1 MSLVPKK
8 IFFDDFFDDFMP
20 TTKTMDMKCDIYEEE
35 KNYIIELDAPGFD
48 KKDISIDV
56 DNKYLT
62 ISAKRESSE
71 DESDR
76 NYIRKERSYTN
87 MSRSFYIGSVDEKD
101 IKANFK
107 DGILKVVVP
116 KEEKVDNKKKIEIE

>member
-20 TTKTMDMKCDIYEEE
+20 TTKTMDMKCDIYEEG

-62 ISAKRESSE
+62 ISANHESSE

>member
-20 TTKTMDMKCDIYEEE
+20 TTKTMDMKCDIYEEG

-62 ISAKRESSE
+62 ISANHESSE
-71 DESDR
+71 DEGDR

>member
-20 TTKTMDMKCDIYEEE
+20 TTKTMDMKCDIYEEG

>member
-20 TTKTMDMKCDIYEEE
+20 AKTMDMKCDIYEEGD
-35 KNYIIELDAPGFD
+35 NYVIEMDVPGFN

-62 ISAKRESSE
+62 ISVSHETSE
-71 DESDR
+71 DENDR

-87 MSRSFYIGSVDEKD
+87 MSRNFYIGSVDEKD